1 MTALTMS
8 GKSSPGDKSCQG
20 CEAECECGIFAEH
33 EVESRSE
40 SVFEFEQKPEIRVL
54 KQFGFV
60 HMHAVLHAVVGQGAN
75 IVPVCKPVHGHFS
88 DLDKLSIAQLHRRCG
103 MTDVLVVDP
112 RSHQLPMHPHL
123 PPALWLSE
131 ILQHMTEIS
140 RKTPERRVV
149 WNFSENNLSFDHAK
163 FMALWLQVPDTNL
176 KLYAL
181 DLSFNCICVP
191 DWASFAPLVGV
202 LAKNVQYMH
211 FGGNPLP
218 ALVEDP
224 SLQTPD
230 FERVSL
236 GLAELPLAQNA
247 WVDSWT
253 TKARCFQQQA
263 YGHLSHDTRYH
274 AGTLAVAAICCT
286 FYNLSPLMMLPDT
299 CTGQMQ
305 INDTHV

>member
-1 MTALTMS
+1 MS

-20 CEAECECGIFAEH
+20 CEAACECGIFAPGQEH

-40 SVFEFEQKPEIRVL
+40 SVFEFEQKLEIRVL
-54 KQFGFV
+54 KQFCFV
-60 HMHAVLHAVVGQGAN
+60 HMIMQHAVVWARGQHCAGVQTRARTS
-75 IVPVCKPVHGHFS
+75 FS

-123 PPALWLSE
+123 PPAFWLSE
-131 ILQHMTEIS
+131 ILQHMTEVS

-176 KLYAL
+176 RLYAL
-181 DLSFNCICVP
+181 DLSVNRICVP
-191 DWASFAPLVGV
+191 DWASFAPLVDV

-224 SLQTPD
+224 VLQTPD

-263 YGHLSHDTRYH
+263 YGQLSHDTRYH

-286 FYNLSPLMMLPDT
+286 FYNLSA
-299 CTGQMQ
+299 
-305 INDTHV
+305 H